1 MDAPQFGY
9 QTLGFGG
16 GYAAL
21 ATYTPVDGQNDSTK
35 AGSIG
40 NDMSA
45 TNPDNDTDATM
56 EFLNYQIDHDETWTN
71 TCTLTGLGTAHESLV
86 QGYFFNNKND
96 VGTHTG
102 TWKLSIGGTEVLSQ
116 STTSGY
122 NAQYGRNLTA
132 DTCAIV
138 GSVHQ
143 VDDAGSGSSNKDK
156 FWIDSPIIGGA
167 ATQGSNGPDTTPV
180 LVAQAHIG
188 GTDISGSSTA
198 GYALNTG
205 YEALGGSDTLQH
217 TLDSVRF
224 GRGYGIED
232 DGIPA
237 TADKMRIW
245 ANARFTLKGGTT
257 VVTFKY
263 YDYYAA
269 SPTETTFGTAT
280 FSPGSSV
287 THNNYAYANADID
300 ASGYTPSSPGGQLHA
315 VGIKVYAKSTSGSP
329 RLGANSQTVAG
340 ITRESTV

>member
-9 QTLGFGG
+9 QTLGFGS
-16 GYAAL
+16 GYAGL
-21 ATYTPVDGQNDSTK
+21 SSYTPVDGQNDSTK

-40 NDMSA
+40 KDMSA
-45 TNPDNDTDATM
+45 TNPDNTTDVSM

-71 TCTLTGLGTAHESLV
+71 TCTLTGLGTTHESLV
-86 QGYFFNNKND
+86 HGYFFSNKND
-96 VGTHTG
+96 IGTHTG

-116 STTSGY
+116 STTSSY

-156 FWIDSPIIGGA
+156 FWIDSPVIGGA

-188 GTDISGSSTA
+188 GTDISGSSLA
-198 GYALNTG
+198 GYALGNW

-217 TLDSVRF
+217 TVDDARF
-224 GRGYGIED
+224 GSYGTGEPS
-232 DGIPA
+232 GIPA
-237 TADKMRIW
+237 TSDKMRIW
-245 ANARFTLKGGTT
+245 ANARFTLKDGTT

-269 SPTETTFGTAT
+269 SPSETTFGTAT
-280 FSPGSSV
+280 FSVSGV
-287 THNNYAYANADID
+287 THNNYAYVNADID
-300 ASGYTPSSPGGQLHA
+300 ASGYTPSSPGGALHA

-329 RLGANSQTVAG
+329 RLGANSQVVAG
-340 ITRESTV
+340 LAREPTA